1 MAETETRAVPPMT
14 GFRLFQPRS
23 ILGLVLIGFTLAQI
37 PPLAALWIAV
47 AQVGRLAEQSQVAVV
62 QAVEATQSGRLLIS
76 QITAMERSARQYLV
90 VRDNDLLEVYRESH
104 QGFSRSLERLRP
116 LSLEANQKLTLE
128 RLTQLEERLY
138 QVFAYPR
145 EKPEASEVRVA
156 EFVQALGL
164 ARDFLS
170 QSNAWV
176 DREVQGLHAL
186 AGDTTALLG
195 WLMLAVLPAVLVLA
209 ALFTT
214 LIVRPLRRMARAI
227 QRLGK
232 EDFARPIVI
241 RGPRDLELLGQ
252 RLDWLRGRLAEL
264 EQQKVRF
271 LRQVSHELKTP
282 LAALRE
288 GGELL
293 ADQVLG
299 PLNDE
304 QQEVASIMRENALR
318 LQRLIEDLLSFNQAL
333 SRNLEFRGESL
344 NVDELINDVVEVQR
358 LAWKGRQLRLRLAIE
373 PLRLIGDR
381 DKLTTIVDNLLS
393 NAIKFSP
400 QGGEVTITLETVND
414 QVRLRVRDSGPGFHL
429 EDRHRVFEAFY
440 QGGAVANSYVKGSGL
455 GLAIAKEY
463 ALAHGGRL
471 EIVDESRSGGCV
483 QLTLPLKRELP

>member
-1 MAETETRAVPPMT
+1 MPEAEARAAPPMT

-37 PPLAALWIAV
+37 PPLAALWIAAV
-47 AQVGRLAEQSQVAVV
+47 QVGRLAEQSQVAVV

-104 QGFSRSLERLRP
+104 EGFLRSLERLEP
-116 LSLEANQKLTLE
+116 LRLDASQRLTLDRLAQLEAGLH
-128 RLTQLEERLY
+128 
-138 QVFAYPR
+138 QVFGYPR
-145 EKPEASEVRVA
+145 EKPEAAEVRVA
-156 EFVQALGL
+156 EFVQALDL
-164 ARDFLS
+164 AREFLA

-176 DREVQGLHAL
+176 DREVQGLHTL
-186 AGDTTALLG
+186 AGDATALLR

-214 LIVRPLRRMARAI
+214 LIVRPLRRMSRAI

-232 EDFARPIVI
+232 EDFARPVVI
-241 RGPRDLELLGQ
+241 RGPRDLELLGE
-252 RLDWLRGRLAEL
+252 RLDWLRCRLAEL

-304 QQEVASIMRENALR
+304 QREVAGIMRENALR

-333 SRNLEFRGESL
+333 SRNLEFRGEPL
-344 NVDELINDVVEVQR
+344 AFDELVKDVVEVQR
-358 LAWKGRQLRLRLAIE
+358 LAWKARELQLQLALT
-373 PLRLIGDR
+373 PLRLLADR
-381 DKLTTIVDNLLS
+381 EKLKTIVDNLLS

-400 QGGEVTITLETVND
+400 QGGVITIELMAVND
-414 QVRLRVRDSGPGFHL
+414 QARLRVRDSGPGFHP
-429 EDRHRVFEAFY
+429 EDRGRVFEAFY

-455 GLAIAKEY
+455 GLAIAREY
-463 ALAHGGRL
+463 AAVHGGRL
-471 EIVDESRSGGCV
+471 EIVDDGRPGGCM
-483 QLTLPLKRELP
+483 QLTLPLGRESS